1 MSPVEAIIRKIKTPT
16 QAQEWLRTLA
26 YNKADTMYGLQGV
39 LKRKKAH
46 CLEGV
51 LSVAALLEPHGYPPL
66 ILDLESKDNLD
77 HTLFLYKENG
87 KFGTVAMSRDV
98 GLDGRKPVFKT
109 IRALV
114 QSYVI
119 PYIDAKAE
127 ITGYG
132 VLDLR
137 TLADQSWRT
146 STKQLWY
153 IEDALLEMPHSPIH
167 TKKSTIKKWREKYL
181 AYKKSFPDLQPDY
194 FPHQET
200 WL

>member
-1 MSPVEAIIRKIKTPT
+1 MLPLGKIKTPT
-16 QAQEWLRTLA
+16 QAQEWLRSLA
-26 YNKADTMYGLQGV
+26 YNKADTMYGLVGV
-39 LKRKKAH
+39 VKQKKAH

-77 HTLFLYKENG
+77 HTLFLYNENG
-87 KFGTVAMSRDV
+87 KFGTVAMSRDI

-137 TLADQSWRT
+137 TLEDQSWRT
-146 STKQLWY
+146 SKKQLWY
-153 IEDALLEMPHSPIH
+153 VEDALLAMEH
-167 TKKSTIKKWREKYL
+167 TSLTTNKSIVKKWREKYL
-181 AYKKSFPDLQPDY
+181 AYKKLFPDLQPDY
-194 FPHQET
+194 FPDQET
-200 WL
+200 WI

>member
-1 MSPVEAIIRKIKTPT
+1 MIPSAVSTPT
-16 QAQEWLRTLA
+16 QAQDWLRTLA
-26 YNKADTMYGLQGV
+26 YNKADTMYGLHGV
-39 LKRKKAH
+39 LRRKKAH

-66 ILDLESKDNLD
+66 ILDLESKDHLD
-77 HTLFLYKENG
+77 HTLFLYKVNG
-87 KFGTVAMSRDV
+87 KFGTVAMSRDI

-109 IRALV
+109 IRSLV

-146 STKQLWY
+146 STRQLWY
-153 IEDALLEMPHSPIH
+153 IEDALLEMEHTSLT
-167 TKKSTIKKWREKYL
+167 TKKSTIKKWRKKYL
-181 AYKKSFPDLQPDY
+181 AYKKAFPDLQPDY
-194 FPHQET
+194 FPHQDT
-200 WL
+200 WI

>member
-1 MSPVEAIIRKIKTPT
+1 MSSTATLIQKIKTPT
-16 QAQEWLRTLA
+16 QAQDWLRTLS

-51 LSVAALLEPHGYPPL
+51 LSVAALLEPHGYPSL

-114 QSYVI
+114 QSYLI
-119 PYIDAKAE
+119 PYIDARAE

-132 VLDLR
+132 VFDLR

-153 IEDALLEMPHSPIH
+153 VEDALLELPHTPVRTNSA
-167 TKKSTIKKWREKYL
+167 TLKKWRKKFID
-181 AYKKSFPDLQPDY
+181 YKKQFPDLQPDY
-194 FPHQET
+194 FPHPET

>member
-1 MSPVEAIIRKIKTPT
+1 MWPRS
-16 QAQEWLRTLA
+16 LA
-26 YNKADTMYGLQGV
+26 YDKADTMYGLVGV
-39 LKRKKAH
+39 VKQKKAH

-77 HTLFLYKENG
+77 HTLFLYNENG
-87 KFGTVAMSRDV
+87 KFGTVAMSRDI

-137 TLADQSWRT
+137 TLEDQSWRR
-146 STKQLWY
+146 SSKQLWY
-153 IEDALLEMPHSPIH
+153 IEDALLEMEHTSLT
-167 TKKSTIKKWREKYL
+167 TKKSIVKKWREKYL

-194 FPHQET
+194 FPKQET

>member
-1 MSPVEAIIRKIKTPT
+1 MPSSATLLPNMKTPA
-16 QAQEWLRTLA
+16 QAQLWLHSLA
-26 YNKADTMYGLQGV
+26 YNKDDTMYGLHGV
-39 LKRKKAH
+39 LRRKKAH
-46 CLEGV
+46 CLEAV
-51 LSVAALLEPHGYPPL
+51 LAVATLLEPFGYPPL
-66 ILDLESKDNLD
+66 ILDFESADNLD

-87 KFGTVAMSRDV
+87 KFGTVAMSRDI

-119 PYIDAKAE
+119 PYIDAKAD

-137 TLADQSWRT
+137 TLEDQSWHT

-153 IEDALLEMPHSPIH
+153 IEGALLELPHTSLR
-167 TKKSTIKKWREKYL
+167 TNRATLKKWRKKFID
-181 AYKKSFPDLQPDY
+181 YKQQFPDLQPDY